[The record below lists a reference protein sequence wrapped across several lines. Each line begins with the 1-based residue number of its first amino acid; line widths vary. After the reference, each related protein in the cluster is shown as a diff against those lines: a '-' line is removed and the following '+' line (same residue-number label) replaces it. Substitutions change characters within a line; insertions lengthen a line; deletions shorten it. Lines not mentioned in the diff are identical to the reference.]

1 MWIQSALSCLL
12 LVVLRA
18 ELDCKGIEIALQSG
32 IVAMPMDVCRRVPET
47 TTTAGYSTANHCY
60 DGKPVAAMYHN
71 SNCTGT
77 PEIYSLSD
85 DDSDQPD
92 EESDVDSDIDEGF
105 TAYCD
110 KPACNVVIYGVV
122 TLTACDQEP
131 TGITESGIIADYCTE
146 FAEMGTQYTCSGDNV
161 VLKTYTDENCTGEFT
176 EVTYV
181 DGAIECTEYTS
192 GAHATKITC
201 SVASF
206 SAPITTTQYD
216 TKPTNTMGNTQ
227 SSQSSSTN
235 VVYHVYGMV
244 WALFVYGMVYISL

>member
-47 TTTAGYSTANHCY
+47 TTTAGYSTAYHCY
-60 DGKPVAAMYHN
+60 DGEPVAAMYHN

-110 KPACNVVIYGVV
+110 KPACNFVIYGVFE
-122 TLTACDQEP
+122 LTACDQEP
-131 TGITESGIIADYCTE
+131 TLRYEHAYIADYCM
-146 FAEMGTQYTCSGDNV
+146 ASGIQYTCSGDNV
-161 VLKTYTDENCTGEFT
+161 VLKNYDSEDCTGNYT

-181 DGAIECTEYTS
+181 DGAIECTEGWESAY
-192 GAHATKITC
+192 ATQATC
-201 SVASF
+201 GVASF
-206 SAPITTTQYD
+206 TGPTTQ
-216 TKPTNTMGNTQ
+216 P
-227 SSQSSSTN
+227 SESSSTN

-244 WALFVYGMVYISL
+244 WALFVYGMVYVSL

>member
-12 LVVLRA
+12 LVILRA
-18 ELDCKGIEIALQSG
+18 ELDCKGIEITDYISWLNSTRTRV
-32 IVAMPMDVCRRVPET
+32 IPMDVCIGWIET
-47 TTTAGYSTANHCY
+47 ANDGTITGYSTSYHCY
-60 DGKPVAAMYHN
+60 GGEPVVSEYYT
-71 SNCTGT
+71 SNCAGT
-77 PEIYSLSD
+77 PAKIHLLSD
-85 DDSDQPD
+85 LYSDQ
-92 EESDVDSDIDEGF
+92 EI